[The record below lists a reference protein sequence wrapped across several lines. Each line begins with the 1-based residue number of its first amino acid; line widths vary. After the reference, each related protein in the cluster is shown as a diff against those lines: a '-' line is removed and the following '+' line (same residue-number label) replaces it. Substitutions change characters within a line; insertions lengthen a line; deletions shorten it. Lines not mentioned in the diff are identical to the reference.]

1 MAFDRNDTVPSVN
14 PKKRTTKVNFGV
26 IIGVILFFAVAA
38 GAIVHFTRNP
48 ENTVPKAEKTAP

>member
-26 IIGVILFFAVAA
+26 IVGVILFFAIAA
-38 GAIVHFTRNP
+38 GVIIHFTRNP
-48 ENTVPKAEKTAP
+48 ENTVPKREQPAK

>member
-26 IIGVILFFAVAA
+26 MIGVLLFLAIAA
-38 GAIVHFTRNP
+38 GAIIHFTRNP
-48 ENTVPKAEKTAP
+48 ETTVPKQEQPAK